1 MPPPADD
8 ARGLAAML
16 ASRADHRSVTAD
28 RLAGDAD
35 AVADLR
41 RPVIDHLVEG
51 EQPEFCFDAAPAGV
65 GVDDPDETLSP
76 SRGGVFLF
84 TDLRVYLLLGMADGD
99 KSRSLPYESIDRI
112 ERRSGGRRHR
122 IELGFE
128 GTRYHL
134 WIAGGYDA
142 DDVASAVE
150 YASYRHKRATPDTG
164 DASDWADSGPQSVR
178 ERLERLGEAHSRGLI
193 STEEFERRKEELMG
207 E

>member
-16 ASRADHRSVTAD
+16 ASRADHPSVTAD

-35 AVADLR
+35 AVAELR
-41 RPVIDHLVEG
+41 QPVIEHLVAG

-76 SRGGVFLF
+76 DRGGVFLF
-84 TDLRVYLLLGMADGD
+84 TDRRIYLLLGMEGGD
-99 KSRSLPYESIDRI
+99 KSRSLPYESLGRI
-112 ERRSGGRRHR
+112 EAHSGGHRHR
-122 IELGFE
+122 IEVGFE

-150 YASYRHKRATPDTG
+150 YATYRRTQETPDTG
-164 DASDWADSGPQSVR
+164 AGADWADSGPQSVR
-178 ERLERLGEAHSRGLI
+178 ERLERLGEAHARGLI

>member
-1 MPPPADD
+1 MSPPADD

-16 ASRADHRSVTAD
+16 ASRADHPSVTAD
-28 RLAGDAD
+28 RLAGGAEP
-35 AVADLR
+35 VAELR
-41 RPVIDHLVEG
+41 RPVIAHLVEG
-51 EQPEFCFDAAPAGV
+51 EQPEFCFDAAPAGI
-65 GVDDPDETLSP
+65 GVDDPEETVSP
-76 SRGGVFLF
+76 SRGGVFMF
-84 TDLRVYLLLGMADGD
+84 TDRRVYLLLGMADGD
-99 KSRSLPYESIDRI
+99 KSRSLPYESIGCI
-112 ERRSGGRRHR
+112 EGHSGGRRHR
-122 IELGFE
+122 IELEFE

-150 YASYRHKRATPDTG
+150 YASYRHTQATPDTG

-193 STEEFERRKEELMG
+193 STEEFEHRKEELTG

>member
-1 MPPPADD
+1 MPPADD

-16 ASRADHRSVTAD
+16 ASRADHPSVTAD

-41 RPVIDHLVEG
+41 RPVVAHLVAG
-51 EQPEFCFDAAPAGV
+51 EQPEFCLDAAPPGV
-65 GVDDPDETLSP
+65 GVDAPDETLSP
-76 SRGGVFLF
+76 DRGGVFLF
-84 TDLRVYLLLGMADGD
+84 TDRRVYLLLGMADAD
-99 KSRSLPYESIDRI
+99 RSRSLPYGSIDRI
-112 ERRSGGRRHR
+112 ERHAGGRRHR

-134 WIAGGYDA
+134 WVAGTHDA

-150 YASYRHKRATPDTG
+150 YATYRRKRETPDTG
-164 DASDWADSGPQSVR
+164 AGADWDESGPQSVR

-193 STEEFERRKEELMG
+193 DTEEFERRKEELI
-207 E
+207 EE